1 LSGCF
6 PYRGATD
13 KELYKKIMRAD
24 YKLPTEVI
32 NSISPEAVSL
42 LKKLFMIDPSKRPSA
57 KDILNDPWLVGN
69 SPQKIIRS
77 LSN

>member
-24 YKLPTEVI
+24 YKLPSEVSSILSQEAI
-32 NSISPEAVSL
+32 NL
-42 LKKLFMIDPSKRPSA
+42 LKKLFMIDANKRPSA
-57 KDILNDPWLVGN
+57 KEVLSDIWLDEDN
-69 SPQKIIRS
+69 
-77 LSN
+77 